1 VENTLARLGYVGVLI
16 GTFMEGE
23 TTILLA
29 AIFAKFGYLNLK
41 HVMFCSF
48 VGTFVGDCSFFFFGK
63 LFGRSIVER
72 YEFLRN
78 KAIRSNEMIHR
89 YRHLILFVMRFLAGF
104 RSIILLLL
112 GCADLRSSR
121 FLAVDLVSSI
131 VWSILVSLIGYI
143 FADVV
148 YLFVSDV
155 KGYEKIVM
163 TFAVIAAVA
172 AILIYRRFIRREEEQ
187 FHGD

>member
-1 VENTLARLGYVGVLI
+1 MARLGDVGVFI

-29 AIFAKFGYLNLK
+29 AIFAKFGYLKLK

-48 VGTFVGDCSFFFFGK
+48 LGTFLGDCSFFFFGK
-63 LFGRSIVER
+63 LFGRSVVER

-78 KAIRSNEMIHR
+78 KATHSNEMIHQ
-89 YRHLILFVMRFLAGF
+89 YGHLILFVMRFLAGF

-121 FLAVDLVSSI
+121 FLTIDLVSSA
-131 VWSILVSLIGYI
+131 VWSILVSLIGYT
-143 FADVV
+143 FAKVI
-148 YLFVSDV
+148 YLFVSDM

-163 TFAVIAAVA
+163 PFAVIAAVA
-172 AILIYRRFIRREEEQ
+172 AILLYRHLIREKEEEQ

>member
-1 VENTLARLGYVGVLI
+1 VESTLARLGYVGVFI

-23 TTILLA
+23 TTMLLA
-29 AIFAKFGYLNLK
+29 AIFAKFGYLKLR
-41 HVMFCSF
+41 HVMFYSF
-48 VGTFVGDCSFFFFGK
+48 LGTFVGDCSFFFFGK
-63 LFGRSIVER
+63 FFGRSVVER

-112 GCADLRSSR
+112 GCANLRSSR
-121 FLAVDLVSSI
+121 FLATDLVSSV
-131 VWSILVSLIGYI
+131 VWSILVSLIGYT
-143 FADVV
+143 FANVV
-148 YLFVSDV
+148 YLFVSDM

-163 TFAVIAAVA
+163 TSAVIAAVA
-172 AILIYRRFIRREEEQ
+172 AILVYRHFIRRKEEQ
-187 FHGD
+187 LHGD